1 MFSQIKQNAMERNL
15 TQEYLEEQTATKGTD
30 LQQLMGYRRIINR
43 SLVERQDLHPASRGQ

>member
-15 TQEYLEEQTATKGTD
+15 TQEYLEEQTAPKGTD
-30 LQQLMGYRRIINR
+30 LQQLVGYRGIINR